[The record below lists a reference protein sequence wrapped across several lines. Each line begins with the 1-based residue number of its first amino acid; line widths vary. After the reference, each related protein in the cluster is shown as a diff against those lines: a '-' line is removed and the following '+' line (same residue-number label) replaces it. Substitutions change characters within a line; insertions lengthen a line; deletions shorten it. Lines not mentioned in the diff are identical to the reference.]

1 MLHRLLIA
9 VPTVIVTA
17 AGMSACERAPSP
29 DSQAS
34 LPSITTAPA
43 ARVGPWG
50 FDLSGMDKS
59 VKPGDDF
66 YEYANGQWLE
76 TQQIPPDLSRWGVF
90 TKLVQQSEEQVH
102 TLLEEQGA
110 VASGSVPQKVHDF
123 YRSYLD
129 TDAIERA
136 GLEPARAGLTAIG
149 TARSH
154 ADIATLLGRPD
165 LGLDSPISLSVV
177 VDEKNPDRYIVGV
190 TQSGLG
196 LPDRDYYLKDDPA
209 LVEIRNKYLV
219 HIQRML
225 ELGGERDSGRQ
236 AKAILDLETEIA
248 RRHWPIAKR
257 RERELT
263 YNLRT
268 RGELDTLGRKFPWRA
283 LLTAAGLDRQPEF
296 VVAELDAVQSLAS
309 FFPSVPVSTW
319 KSYLTY
325 HYLTTHAGVL
335 PKAFDDERFDFY
347 GRTLNGQLQQR
358 ERWKRALTALD
369 AALGEAVGQ
378 MYVQRYFPPESKQK
392 VLALVENL
400 RRAYAERMRSLP
412 WMSEETKKIAEQKLA
427 TFRPK
432 IGYTDKWRDYS
443 ALEIRG
449 GDAFGNAV
457 RSRIFNWEYDLNRLG
472 KPTDRG
478 EWFITPQTVNAYYNP
493 VFNEIVFPAAILQP
507 PFFDPA
513 ADDAVNYGAI
523 GGVIGHEMGHGFDD
537 QGAKSDAQGVLRTW
551 WGPVDEAA
559 FKKLVDRLVAQ
570 YDTYEALPGLHVNG
584 RLTVGE
590 NIGDLGG
597 LTVAHE
603 AYRLALSGQEP
614 PVRSGFT
621 GDQRFF
627 LSWAQVWREL
637 NRDASLRNQ
646 VMSNPHSPG
655 VFRVNGVVRNM
666 DAWYAAFGVKPG
678 QALYLAPDDRVRI
691 W

>member
-9 VPTVIVTA
+9 VPTIMATA
-17 AGMSACERAPSP
+17 AGMSACERGPSP

-34 LPSITTAPA
+34 LPSITTARA

-59 VKPGDDF
+59 VRPGDDF

-90 TKLVQQSEEQVH
+90 SKLVQQTEEQVH

-110 VASGSVPQKVHDF
+110 AAAGSIQQKVHDF

-177 VDEKNPDRYIVGV
+177 VDEKNPDRYIVSV

-209 LVEIRNKYLV
+209 LVEIRKKYLV

-225 ELGGERDSGRQ
+225 ELGGERGTGQQ
-236 AKAILDLETEIA
+236 AKAVLDLETQIA
-248 RRHWPIAKR
+248 KRHWPAAKR

-263 YNLRT
+263 YNLRS
-268 RGELDTLGRKFPWRA
+268 RDDLEGLARKFPWQA
-283 LLTAAGLDRQPEF
+283 LLTAAGVDRQREF

-309 FFPSVPVSTW
+309 AFPSVPVSTW

-347 GRTLNGQLQQR
+347 GRTLNGQLEQR
-358 ERWKRALTALD
+358 ERWKRAITALD

-392 VLALVENL
+392 MLALVENL

-412 WMSEETKKIAEQKLA
+412 WMTEETKKVAEQKLA

-443 ALEIRG
+443 ALEIRS

-457 RSRIFNWEYDLNRLG
+457 RSRIFNWEYDVNRLG

-513 ADDAVNYGAI
+513 ADEAVNYGGI

-559 FKKLVDRLVAQ
+559 FEKLVDRLVAQ

-603 AYRLALSGQEP
+603 AYRLSLNGQEP
-614 PVRSGFT
+614 PVLTGFT

-637 NRDASLRNQ
+637 NREASLRNQ

-678 QALYLAPDDRVRI
+678 EKLYLAPEDRVKI